1 METIKRKY
9 EFGHVRKTQFIPFA
23 VLMVCAGVTTV
34 VYAVCITEQ
43 EVMTYLALY
52 ASTLVPLLF
61 PLYTFLF
68 KKTLPLVVC
77 VAVCVHIVCACEL
90 GTALHFYDRLG
101 WWDLFAHGFF
111 GFNAA
116 LTVFALLAQ
125 SKNIRVHSAWLLLGA
140 FCVAMAFGA
149 VWEITEYTVDC
160 LMGSDVQ
167 RVAESIAAG
176 KSPVADTMEDL
187 IITVIGV
194 AVFALAYVAD
204 LLTRGA
210 IFRKLGLMQEI
221 LPCADTKI
229 TVTPDTADVGN
240 RSDAFPADKDR

>member
-1 METIKRKY
+1 METTKRKY
-9 EFGHVRKTQFIPFA
+9 EFGRVRKTQFIPFA
-23 VLMVCAGVTTV
+23 VLMVCAVVTTV
-34 VYAVCITEQ
+34 VYAVCISEQ

-52 ASTLVPLLF
+52 ASALVPLLF

-68 KKTLPLVVC
+68 KKTIPIAVC

-90 GTALHFYDRLG
+90 GTALHFYDRWG

-125 SKNIRVHSAWLLLGA
+125 SKNIRVHSAFLLLAA

-160 LMGSDVQ
+160 LTGSDVQ

-204 LLTRGA
+204 LFSRGT
-210 IFRKLGLMQEI
+210 IFRKLGLTQPALHAANAQTASI
-221 LPCADTKI
+221 
-229 TVTPDTADVGN
+229 PDTANADN
-240 RSDAFPADKDR
+240 RTNADPTE